1 MTINQEALEK
11 YGVRRFDTA
20 RYLKTDEDIAGYL
33 TEVLADGDMDALL
46 KALNNVARARGM
58 SQVAEAAGVG
68 RESLYKALSKGA
80 KPRFDTINKVLNALG
95 VCLRAEPAKP
105 KVTRTGVA
113 TYSSPGRRGI
123 KTAKTGTDKGRK
135 LQRA

>member
-1 MTINQEALEK
+1 MAINQAAMEK
-11 YGVRRFDTA
+11 YGIRPFDVA
-20 RYLKTDEDIAGYL
+20 EHLKTDEDISGYL
-33 TEVLADGDMDALL
+33 TEVLAEGDMDALL

-68 RESLYKALSKGA
+68 RESLYKALSEGA

-95 VCLRAEPAKP
+95 VCLRAEPAEP

-113 TYSSPGRRGI
+113 TYTSAGRRGL
-123 KTAKTGTDKGRK
+123 KTARTGADKGRK